1 MPKKFQG
8 TNTKAEAARARKSEA
23 RNAEKA
29 RKEKE
34 IEDKY
39 WESWQ
44 SGDRNETRKKERK
57 EDKERKRLEQLEK
70 KKAAKELLE
79 AEESK
84 LKGKTTASAKVTRS
98 EIENLQAREAEKR
111 KTAAAKPAKKNVTV
125 EDATLEENIN
135 HLVADTLAAEGGM
148 EARNVEDAISV
159 LSVDDKQES
168 HPERRMKAAFA
179 TFEEER
185 LPALKAENPNMR
197 LSQIK
202 QMLRKEWLK
211 SPENPLNKNFVAYN
225 KK

>member
-8 TNTKAEAARARKSEA
+8 TNTKAEAARARKSETK
-23 RNAEKA
+23 NAEKA
-29 RKEKE
+29 RKEKDT
-34 IEDKY
+34 EDKY
-39 WESWQ
+39 WESWE
-44 SGDRNETRKKERK
+44 SSDRNENKRKERK

-70 KKAAKELLE
+70 KRAAKELLE

-84 LKGKTTASAKVTRS
+84 QKGKTTSAKVTRS
-98 EIENLQAREAEKR
+98 EISSLQEKEAEKR
-111 KTAAAKPAKKNVTV
+111 KAAAAKPAKKNVTV
-125 EDATLEENIN
+125 DDAPPEENIN
-135 HLVADTLAAEGGM
+135 HLVVDTLAAEGGV

-168 HPERRMKAAFA
+168 HPEKRMKAAFA
-179 TFEEER
+179 EER

-211 SPENPLNKNFVAYN
+211 SPDNPLNQNFVAYN
-225 KK
+225 K